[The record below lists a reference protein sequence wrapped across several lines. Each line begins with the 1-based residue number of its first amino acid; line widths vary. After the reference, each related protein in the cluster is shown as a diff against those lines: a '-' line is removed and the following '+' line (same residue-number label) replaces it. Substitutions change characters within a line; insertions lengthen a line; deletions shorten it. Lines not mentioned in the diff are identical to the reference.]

1 MNFFE
6 DDLKILRLEDN
17 IKFLKSVLRL
27 YLLILEMLENIKFW
41 KTTLTVK
48 LFLRSL
54 RSAWLLML

>member
-54 RSAWLLML
+54 RSA